1 MSRRNYRIPNLG
13 GAKAL
18 ILHRPHAVVDTLLRQ
33 LDAIGLDGT
42 PVWPELDADAIS
54 ADYIFFDSDFGYDE
68 QFPWKPGE
76 APMPL
81 IALIG
86 SEAPGR
92 IEWALSHRADSH
104 LLKPIGNSG
113 VYSAL
118 LIARRTF
125 DASKALS
132 ASIADLRDRV
142 SQRQTI
148 VQATMLLAARG
159 LDEAAAYKQLRDLAM
174 NWNISIEEAARQ
186 IVDWSK
192 EGKETDD
199 FRGSK

>member
-1 MSRRNYRIPNLG
+1 MTRRNYRIPTLG

-42 PVWPELDADAIS
+42 AVWPELDADAIS

-159 LDEAAAYKQLRDLAM
+159 LDETAAYKQLRDLAM

-192 EGKETDD
+192 EGKEADD

>member
-1 MSRRNYRIPNLG
+1 MTRRNYRIPTLG

-18 ILHRPHAVVDTLLRQ
+18 VLHRPHAVVDTLLRQ

-42 PVWPELDADAIS
+42 AVWPELDADAIS

-159 LDEAAAYKQLRDLAM
+159 LDETAAYKQLRDLAM

-192 EGKETDD
+192 EGKEADD

>member
-1 MSRRNYRIPNLG
+1 MTRRNYRIPTLG

-42 PVWPELDADAIS
+42 AVWPELDADAIS

-118 LIARRTF
+118 LIAHRTF

-159 LDEAAAYKQLRDLAM
+159 LDETAAYKQLRDLAM

-192 EGKETDD
+192 EGKEADD

>member
-1 MSRRNYRIPNLG
+1 MTRRNYRIPTLG

-42 PVWPELDADAIS
+42 AVWPELDADAIS

-81 IALIG
+81 VALIG

-159 LDEAAAYKQLRDLAM
+159 LDETAAYKQLRDLAM

-192 EGKETDD
+192 EGKEADD

>member
-1 MSRRNYRIPNLG
+1 MTRRNYRIPTLG

-42 PVWPELDADAIS
+42 AVWPELDADAIS

-68 QFPWKPGE
+68 QFPWKSGE

-159 LDEAAAYKQLRDLAM
+159 LDETAAYKQLRDLAM

-192 EGKETDD
+192 EGKEADD

>member
-1 MSRRNYRIPNLG
+1 
-13 GAKAL
+13 
-18 ILHRPHAVVDTLLRQ
+18 
-33 LDAIGLDGT
+33 
-42 PVWPELDADAIS
+42 
-54 ADYIFFDSDFGYDE
+54 
-68 QFPWKPGE
+68 
-76 APMPL
+76 MPL

-159 LDEAAAYKQLRDLAM
+159 LDETAAYKQLRDLAM

-192 EGKETDD
+192 EGKEADD

>member
-1 MSRRNYRIPNLG
+1 MTRRNYRIPTLG

-42 PVWPELDADAIS
+42 AVWPELDADAIS

-159 LDEAAAYKQLRDLAM
+159 LDETAAYKQLRDIAM

-192 EGKETDD
+192 EGKEADD